1 MSGRLMTRLDVAEIR
16 KDFAL
21 LRMPFHGKPMHYLDS
36 AVSGQTPEPVIERM
50 AHYQR
55 FEHTNVHRGVSTLSQ
70 EATDRF
76 EEAREKV
83 RAFLHAP
90 SLKQIIWTRGTTES
104 LNLVA
109 QSWGRANIQAG
120 DEILLSAMEHHS
132 NIVPWQMLANEKGAS
147 IKVIPMDDRGV
158 LDLDALNTLLTPRV
172 KVLGLTQV
180 SNVLG
185 TVNPVKE
192 IIAAAHAKGVVV
204 VVDGAQ
210 AVPHMGVD
218 VVDLDADF
226 YAFSGH
232 KLSGPT
238 GIGVLYGKKE
248 LLEAMPPWQGG
259 GSMILS
265 VSWEKTTYMGIPG
278 KFEAGTPPIA
288 EAIGLGAAID
298 YLNALGLDRIAAHER
313 ELLEYATKELSQ
325 IEGLRIIGTAP
336 DKASVL
342 SFVMEGIHPHDVG
355 SILDHEGVVV
365 RAGHHCAQPVMKRFN
380 IPATTRASFAYFND
394 QDDVDALVAAIRKVK
409 EIFGDDSGPSADAV
423 AGLGPDTTW
432 GSTRG
437 FDACVESEEAKRPG
451 GPPSSMTGEPS

>member
-1 MSGRLMTRLDVAEIR
+1 MSGPMLAPLDVAQIR
-16 KDFAL
+16 KDFPL
-21 LRMPFHGKPMHYLDS
+21 LTTPFQGKPLHYLDS
-36 AVSGQTPEPVIERM
+36 AVSGQMPNAVIERM
-50 AHYQR
+50 GHYQR

-83 RAFLHAP
+83 RAFIHAP
-90 SLKQIIWTRGTTES
+90 SAKQIIWTRGTTES

-109 QSWGRANIQAG
+109 QSWGRANIQEG

-132 NIVPWQMLANEKGAS
+132 NIVPWQMLAAEKGAS

-158 LDLDALNTLLTPRV
+158 LDLAALEVLRTPRA
-172 KVLGLTQV
+172 KILGITHV

-185 TVNPVKE
+185 TVNPLKE
-192 IIAAAHAKGVVV
+192 IIASAHAKGIVV

-210 AVPHMGVD
+210 AVPHIAVD

-265 VSWEKTTYMGIPG
+265 VSWETTTYMGIPG

-298 YLNALGLDRIAAHER
+298 YLNAIGLDRIAAHEHL
-313 ELLEYATKELSQ
+313 LLEYATDELKK

-336 DKASVL
+336 GKASVL
-342 SFVMEGIHPHDVG
+342 SFVLEGIHPHDVG

-394 QDDVDALVAAIRKVK
+394 QEDVDALVAGIHQVK
-409 EIFGDDSGPSADAV
+409 DIFGADS
-423 AGLGPDTTW
+423 PD
-432 GSTRG
+432 
-437 FDACVESEEAKRPG
+437 SEE
-451 GPPSSMTGEPS
+451 EPS

>member
-1 MSGRLMTRLDVAEIR
+1 MSEPVLAPLEVAKIR
-16 KDFAL
+16 KDFSL
-21 LRMPFHGKPMHYLDS
+21 LSRPFHGKPMHYLDS
-36 AVSGQTPEPVIERM
+36 AVSGQMPDAVIDRM

-90 SLKQIIWTRGTTES
+90 NLKQIIWTRGTTEA

-109 QSWGRANIQAG
+109 QSWGRANIKKD
-120 DEILLSAMEHHS
+120 DEILLSAMEHHA
-132 NIVPWQMLANEKGAS
+132 NIVPWQMLATEKGAS
-147 IKVIPMDDRGV
+147 IRVIPMDDRGV
-158 LDLDALNTLLTPRV
+158 LDLEALDALLTPRV
-172 KVLGLTQV
+172 KVLGITHV

-185 TVNPVKE
+185 TVNPLKE
-192 IIAAAHAKGVVV
+192 IIATAHAKGVVV

-210 AVPHMGVD
+210 AVPHLAVD
-218 VVDLDADF
+218 VVALDADF

-265 VSWEKTTYMGIPG
+265 VAWEKTTYMGIPA

-298 YLNALGLDRIAAHER
+298 YLNTIGLDRIAAHEHT
-313 ELLEYATKELSQ
+313 LLDYATQELGK

-336 DKASVL
+336 GKASVL
-342 SFVMEGIHPHDVG
+342 SFVLAGIHPHDVG

-365 RAGHHCAQPVMKRFN
+365 RAGHHCAQPVMKRFG

-394 QDDVDALVAAIRKVK
+394 QKDVDALVAAIRQVK
-409 EIFGDDSGPSADAV
+409 DIFGAGSGDSA
-423 AGLGPDTTW
+423 
-432 GSTRG
+432 
-437 FDACVESEEAKRPG
+437 EEQG
-451 GPPSSMTGEPS
+451 